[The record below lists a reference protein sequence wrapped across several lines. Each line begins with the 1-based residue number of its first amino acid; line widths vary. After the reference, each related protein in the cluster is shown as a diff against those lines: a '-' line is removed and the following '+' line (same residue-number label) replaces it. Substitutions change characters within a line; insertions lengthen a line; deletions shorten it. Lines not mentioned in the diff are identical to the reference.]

1 MSMSKTPNSHFD
13 VFASHFLQTNWE
25 EGIIQVDYLS
35 GNYPGAINIGRNCP
49 GDNHPRGNCPS
60 TLKIGLNLSRGI

>member
-49 GDNHPRGNCPS
+49 G
-60 TLKIGLNLSRGI
+60 